1 MKLLCFLIYAL
12 KETTPG
18 YVKLTKSERRIFM
31 MKKLT
36 LVLCMVCLLVPT
48 ITMAN
53 QPCPLC
59 LNLMLEEGIVGEE
72 ELESILSGDWD
83 EDDVRAWMAEA
94 EGINPS
100 GYVNYWCYYLAYLAI
115 SDFLDCLVY
124 GYDYDCRGALVYALV
139 YYYSCT

>member
-1 MKLLCFLIYAL
+1 
-12 KETTPG
+12 
-18 YVKLTKSERRIFM
+18 

-36 LVLCMVCLLVPT
+36 LVLCMVCLLMPA
-48 ITMAN
+48 IAMAN

-59 LNLMLEEGIVGEE
+59 LTLMLEEGIFSEE

-83 EDDVRAWMAEA
+83 DDDIKTWMAEA

-100 GYVNYWCYYLAYLAI
+100 GYVNYLCYYLAYSAI
-115 SDFLDCLVY
+115 LDFLDCLVY

-139 YYYSCT
+139 FYFYCT